1 MKFRRTKQ
9 SPQLYVEARRGSCLV
24 PELVEGKEGKQWG
37 KGRRKWKGKA
47 REKKGDG
54 WERRSKEKKKEE
66 RAISLLPH
74 APLFY

>member
-1 MKFRRTKQ
+1 
-9 SPQLYVEARRGSCLV
+9 
-24 PELVEGKEGKQWG
+24 VEGKEGKQWG